1 MSTPALRY
9 YFFIFSLSIIHD
21 ACYAASVNER
31 QQLSLIQRQLD
42 MVEQLATRSETAVT
56 VETGERY
63 RFDYSRLI
71 RDIRRIRQG
80 VEGYLLPSR
89 AQPRDLTEVMGVYR
103 LDTPPTEPSP

>member
-1 MSTPALRY
+1 MSNPALR

-21 ACYAASVNER
+21 ACYAASDNER
-31 QQLSLIQRQLD
+31 QQLSLIQQQLD
-42 MVEQLATRSETAVT
+42 VIEHLATRAETAIT
-56 VETGERY
+56 AESGERY
-63 RFDYSRLI
+63 HFDYSRLI

-80 VEGYLLPSR
+80 VRGYLLPSR